1 MADNIIIKKGVRLGN
16 GRHHRSN
23 HSLLPRPLPPSY
35 TTSLHV
41 STKSRKTTFVDDFK
55 VFELW
60 ARCQERKHERAHF
73 AAVKRLPAVLAD
85 AGLNAQAPQPD
96 EGIHQCK
103 QRDVHD
109 RRDQTSEGKRYRER
123 VST

>member
-1 MADNIIIKKGVRLGN
+1 MEGTTDPTTP
-16 GRHHRSN
+16 S
-23 HSLLPRPLPPSY
+23 SLAHFLPLTPPHFDP
-35 TTSLHV
+35 LHV
-41 STKSRKTTFVDDFK
+41 STKSRKTPTVDDFK

-60 ARCQERKHERAHF
+60 ARCQERKHQRAHF

-96 EGIHQCK
+96 EGKHQCK